1 MGHRSPPQRGEA
13 GVGGEDSSMPRWIGR
28 LAATFGTAA
37 LLLSNSTPAPGS
49 GIASDNVTYLSTL
62 PLEVGTVTGAR
73 QVGNHLFVAGAKGFS
88 IYDVS
93 EPRSPELLST
103 TLTGFQFPTEDVDT
117 NGEILLLSN
126 DQAPAALVGLQV
138 WDVEDRSSPQK
149 IGAIAGLRDHTFSCV
164 LDCKWAYG
172 SRGSIV
178 DLRKPSDPKVAG
190 SWGALPPSD
199 GFDVTEVAPG
209 IILTSSRQ
217 MRLLDAR
224 ANPVRPKMIASGYT
238 DDNRLIHSNRW
249 PRSGKDDFFLV
260 QGETPASTLCDR
272 DSGAFMTWD
281 ARKWRK
287 TRTFTVL
294 DEFRVTNGTFVDG
307 DPPANALGCTAMWFQ
322 HHPSF
327 RNGGMVVS
335 AFFEHGTRFLQ
346 VDGAGRID
354 EVGYFMPAAGNT
366 IASYWIADR
375 IVYALDVQRGIDIL
389 EFTGTL

>member
-1 MGHRSPPQRGEA
+1 MST
-13 GVGGEDSSMPRWIGR
+13 SWIGR
-28 LAATFGTAA
+28 LLACAGATA
-37 LLLSNSTPAPGS
+37 LLLSNAAPAPGS
-49 GIASDNVTYLSTL
+49 GVASDNVSYLSTL

-73 QVGNHLFVAGAKGFS
+73 QVGDHLFVGGAKGFS

-93 EPRSPELLST
+93 EPRSPELVST

-117 NGEILLLSN
+117 NGQILLLSN

-138 WDVEDRSSPQK
+138 WDVEDRASPQK
-149 IGAIAGLRDHTFSCV
+149 IGAIPGLRDHTFS
-164 LDCKWAYG
+164 
-172 SRGSIV
+172 
-178 DLRKPSDPKVAG
+178 SDPKLAG

-209 IILTSSRQ
+209 LILTSSRQ

-224 ANPVRPKMIASGYT
+224 KNPTRPKTIAYGYT

-249 PRSGKDDFFLV
+249 PRAGKDDFFLV
-260 QGETPASTLCDR
+260 QGETPTSTLCDR

-281 ARKWRK
+281 ARQWRK
-287 TRTFTVL
+287 TRTFTVI

-307 DPPANALGCTAMWFQ
+307 NPPANALGCTAMWFQ

-327 RNGGMVVS
+327 RNGGLVVS
-335 AFFEHGTRFLQ
+335 AFFEHGTRFLE
-346 VDGAGRID
+346 VDRSGRIQQA
-354 EVGYFMPAAGNT
+354 GYFMPAAGNT
-366 IASYWIADR
+366 IAAYWIDQR